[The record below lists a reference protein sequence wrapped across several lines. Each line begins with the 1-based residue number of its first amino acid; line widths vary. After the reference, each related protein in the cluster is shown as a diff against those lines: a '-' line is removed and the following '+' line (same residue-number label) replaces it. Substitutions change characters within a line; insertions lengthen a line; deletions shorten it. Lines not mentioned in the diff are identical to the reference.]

1 MKQNK
6 IINPLTF
13 SWGYKQD
20 AGEWDIKLPS
30 EFVCYSLEEQKKAY
44 RKAIDLTLESFSSF
58 ARFYSVLITSAPK
71 SKTIDNIL
79 IEWKLE
85 ENYDQ
90 YIKRVLKFLR
100 DYPDNI
106 YEIDIKADLNV
117 FVYTKESD
125 NKPIRTWTRY
135 FEDSLEMASFNISI
149 LQEDSE
155 PYIFFFIEHT
165 LFCPVPYIGN
175 EDNEELFKLNK
186 PYLKRALQNWEHQF
200 NSQIEAEGLG
210 EIYRYGYLLKD

>member
-6 IINPLTF
+6 IINPLTS

-20 AGEWDIKLPS
+20 AGEWDMKLPS
-30 EFVCYSLEEQKKAY
+30 EFTCYSLEEQKKSY
-44 RKAIDLTLESFSSF
+44 RKAIDLTLESFSLF
-58 ARFYSVLITSAPK
+58 ARFHSVLITSAPK
-71 SKTIDNIL
+71 SKTIDNTL

-85 ENYDQ
+85 ENYNQ

-117 FVYTKESD
+117 FVYTEKFS
-125 NKPIRTWTRY
+125 KQPIRAWTRY
-135 FEDSLEMASFNISI
+135 FEESLEMASFNISI
-149 LQEDSE
+149 SQGDSE

-165 LFCPVPYIGN
+165 LFCPLPFTGN
-175 EDNEELFKLNK
+175 EDNQELFELNQ
-186 PYLKRALQNWEHQF
+186 PYLKCALRNWEQQF
-200 NSQIEAEGLG
+200 NSKIEAEGLG
-210 EIYRYGYLLKD
+210 EIYEYGFLA